1 MLGLS
6 IIAQIAWYSIHKEEK
21 ITIIKGESIENISDL
36 LNHKMLAGKTVY
48 GDFWGTTCGPCLW
61 EIRNFT
67 KSLKYKYAGKE
78 VAFLYVGRGN
88 KLLWQ
93 KLLKKYN
100 MQGVHVF
107 LDDEKYDRIFRNVAA
122 NEKETIEIPRYFIS
136 DHQKIIVNRTAFR
149 PSDRDSLYHQI
160 DVTLTKR

>member
-1 MLGLS
+1 
-6 IIAQIAWYSIHKEEK
+6 
-21 ITIIKGESIENISDL
+21 
-36 LNHKMLAGKTVY
+36 
-48 GDFWGTTCGPCLW
+48 
-61 EIRNFT
+61 
-67 KSLKYKYAGKE
+67 LKYKYAGKE

-88 KLLWQ
+88 KLLWK

-100 MQGVHVF
+100 IQGVHVF

-136 DHQKIIVNRTAFR
+136 NHQKIIVNRSALR